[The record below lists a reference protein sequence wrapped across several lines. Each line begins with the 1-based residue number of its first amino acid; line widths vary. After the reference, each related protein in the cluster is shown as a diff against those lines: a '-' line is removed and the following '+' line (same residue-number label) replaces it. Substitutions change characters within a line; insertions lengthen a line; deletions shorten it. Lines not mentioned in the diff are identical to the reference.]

1 MIIVGGENGSNVHQ
15 LNADDT
21 SADGIGEMEGA
32 GN

>member
-1 MIIVGGENGSNVHQ
+1 MIIVGGENGSNVSQ

-21 SADGIGEMEGA
+21 SAEEIGEMKGA